1 MAVPSALVMTVPALR
16 MTAISSSGLPAP
28 PSIGWR

>member
-1 MAVPSALVMTVPALR
+1 VAVPSGLVMTVPAR
-16 MTAISSSGLPAP
+16 SVTAISSSGLPAP

>member
-1 MAVPSALVMTVPALR
+1 MTVLTR
-16 MTAISSSGLPAP
+16 SVTAISSSGLPAP